1 MRNHPL
7 FLALALL
14 FGLSFSVS
22 SCVATAPVV
31 AGPPPPHRVVVVQ
44 AAPAVV
50 RARPLPP
57 PRRYYHRTNYRR
69 PGRVIMV
76 R

>member
-1 MRNHPL
+1 MRNYPL

-14 FGLSFSVS
+14 FGLGFSVS

-31 AGPPPPHRVVVVQ
+31 AGPPPPRRLVVVQ

-57 PRRYYHRTNYRR
+57 PRLYYHRPAYRR
-69 PGRVIMV
+69 PARVITV
-76 R
+76 Q